1 MPHGPY
7 NQVTSGVKQIQSF
20 SALKIFLQTG
30 QKSVGSKEASLAR
43 ANYQAL
49 SKDFMSSSFREKAQ
63 ESGNVLLK

>member
-7 NQVTSGVKQIQSF
+7 NKYKQIQSF

-30 QKSVGSKEASLAR
+30 QKSVGSKEASLSR
-43 ANYQAL
+43 ANYQAP
-49 SKDFMSSSFREKAQ
+49 SEDFMSSSFREKAQ